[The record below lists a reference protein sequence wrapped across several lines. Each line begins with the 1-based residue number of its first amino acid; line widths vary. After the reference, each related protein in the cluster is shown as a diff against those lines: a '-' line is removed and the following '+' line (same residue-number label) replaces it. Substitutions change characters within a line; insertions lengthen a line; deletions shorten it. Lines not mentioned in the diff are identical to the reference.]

1 MTDPIWLGTW
11 ASLLAG
17 LATALGSVPVLFGRR
32 IPDRGRDTLLGV
44 AAGVMLAATF
54 FSLIQPA
61 IALVSERYGSRLAA
75 AALVSAGL
83 AGGALLVWL
92 LEQALA
98 NVYRWNGGKTP
109 GRLPIDSVWVFV
121 AAVTLHN
128 VPEGMAVGVGF
139 GAGDGASG
147 TAIAVGIGL
156 QNMPEGLAVAL
167 ALVAHGH
174 SRWKAFVIAGLTGL
188 IEAPAGF
195 IGAAAVALAQP
206 LLPWALALA
215 AGAMLF
221 VIVQELIPESHRHG
235 YRDEA
240 TVGLVAG
247 FIVMLMLDVVF
258 S

>member
-17 LATALGSVPVLFGRR
+17 LATALGSVPVLFGRD
-32 IPDRGRDTLLGV
+32 IPDRWRDGLLGV

-61 IALVSERYGSRLAA
+61 IALFADRHGGRLVAA
-75 AALVSAGL
+75 AAVCAGL
-83 AGGALLVWL
+83 AAGALLVLL
-92 LEQALA
+92 LERALA
-98 NVYRWNGGKTP
+98 NAYRWNGAGGT
-109 GRLPIDSVWVFV
+109 PIDSVWLFV

-128 VPEGMAVGVGF
+128 VPEGLAVGVGF
-139 GAGDGASG
+139 GAGDVASG

-167 ALVAHGH
+167 ALATHGYG
-174 SRWKAFVIAGLTGL
+174 RWKAFAIASLTGL
-188 IEAPAGF
+188 VEPPAGF
-195 IGAAAVALAQP
+195 LGAAAIALSQP

-221 VIVQELIPESHRHG
+221 VIVQELIPEAQRHG
-235 YRDEA
+235 HRDAA

-247 FIVMLMLDVVF
+247 FIVMLMLDVTF

>member
-1 MTDPIWLGTW
+1 MAEPIWLGAL

-17 LATALGSVPVLFGRR
+17 SATVLGSVPVLHGGAV
-32 IPDRGRDTLLGV
+32 PDRWRDSLLGV

-61 IALVSERYGSRLAA
+61 IALFAGRHGNRLLAA
-75 AALVSAGL
+75 AAVSAGL
-83 AGGALLVWL
+83 AAGVLLVLL
-92 LEQALA
+92 LERALA
-98 NVYRWNGGKTP
+98 NAYRWNGNRA
-109 GRLPIDSVWVFV
+109 GRGPIDSVWLFV

-128 VPEGMAVGVGF
+128 VPEGLAVGVGF
-139 GAGDGASG
+139 GTGDVASG

-167 ALVAHGH
+167 ALVTHGYG
-174 SRWKAFVIAGLTGL
+174 RWMSFAIAGLTGL
-188 IEAPAGF
+188 VEAPAGL
-195 IGAAAVALAQP
+195 IGAGAIALSQP

-235 YRDEA
+235 YRDHA

-247 FIVMLMLDVVF
+247 FIVMLLLDVAF
-258 S
+258 A